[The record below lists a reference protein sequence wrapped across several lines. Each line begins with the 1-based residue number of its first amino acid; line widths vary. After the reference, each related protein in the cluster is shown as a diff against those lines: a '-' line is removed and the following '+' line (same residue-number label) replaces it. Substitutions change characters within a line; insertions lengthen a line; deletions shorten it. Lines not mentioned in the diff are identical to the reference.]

1 MARKTKAM
9 KAEEQAAADSAQ
21 INRIIERVDRKEQT
35 FLKRT
40 EFMDSDYNWG
50 WAQSPF
56 QPLKTEGIQ
65 QKDAVTTNN
74 AFVLARKTSN
84 GVAGAERII
93 RVENDADTD
102 EFKDAN
108 NATERLAIG
117 MLGNADKRLV
127 SSGMHGDIQGENS
140 WYGVVRGGWIATR
153 SLLIKDHKGKTIE
166 DVVPIDPRNFLY
178 EPGNGEPLWA
188 AIVTERSRQSIR
200 DSYED
205 FKFEDENLGV
215 NGDDDG
221 DTMARVVDYYWT
233 ENKKRMNAVIIDA
246 QFAKKATDTF
256 AVNFPIVIRLIGN
269 NPGVSNFSVKD
280 GVDGTREISG
290 IEDVGPSI
298 FTALRNTNHQVNRL
312 ASYQMALTAKRV
324 QGTLKVFS
332 RDGSKEFDQDPL
344 ASGSELNF
352 STDNNEDAKLL
363 EIPELSRDTGVLQG
377 QLAVNESNAGLS
389 DPSLGRLNAPLSGRA
404 VSFVLQ
410 SDAEVV
416 QPYIEAVESLLE
428 GIIDNLLT
436 QYETGK
442 YKDIEVRGKT
452 HNDKP
457 FNTSISPEDIKG
469 HNILSVELM
478 PVAPDDEF
486 TRWQTAKLAS
496 SIDPNSGTQ
505 LVSDEYAATK
515 IAKVQDYDY
524 ENVRKNAARA
534 RQSSEKMVL
543 MTQFEAARLAQDKG
557 AMEMLAND
565 IQRILDKEAMED
577 AALKMAFEQ
586 QMNQALA
593 QTAGGGLGGAPQGG
607 GGGGQD
613 IGDPATISADPR
625 LQPQAGTQGV
635 SVEPSPDA
643 GFNTTAPRN
652 SAESIGLEP
661 NING

>member
-1 MARKTKAM
+1 MPVSKK
-9 KAEEQAAADSAQ
+9 DSALIQ
-21 INRIIERVDRKEQT
+21 RIVDRVDRKEQS

-40 EFMDSDYNWG
+40 EWMDSDYEWG
-50 WAQSPF
+50 WAQAPF
-56 QPLKTEGIQ
+56 QPLRTEGIQ

-74 AFVLARKTSN
+74 AKILARKTSN

-108 NATERLAIG
+108 NAYERLAIG

-127 SSGMHGDIQGENS
+127 NSGMHGTIQGESS
-140 WYGVVRGGWIATR
+140 WFAVVRGGWIAAR
-153 SLLIKDHKGKTIE
+153 AVLIKDAKGKTIE

-178 EPGNGEPLWA
+178 EQGTGEPLWA
-188 AIVTERSRQSIR
+188 AIVTERSRQDIR
-200 DSYED
+200 NDYPD
-205 FKFEDENLGV
+205 FKFQTEDPVANEN
-215 NGDDDG
+215 DDADE
-221 DTMARVVDYYWT
+221 MARVIDYYWT
-233 ENKKRMNAVIIDA
+233 GNKGKEAGKRMNAVVIDR

-256 AVNFPIVIRLIGN
+256 AENFPIVIRLIGN

-280 GVDGTREISG
+280 TVDGGNREISG
-290 IEDVGPSI
+290 LEDVGDSI
-298 FTALRNTNHQVNRL
+298 FTALRNTNPQVNRL

-332 RDGSKEFDQDPL
+332 RDGTKEFDQDPL

-363 EIPELSRDTGVLQG
+363 DIPELTRDTATLQG
-377 QLAVNESNAGLS
+377 QLAVDESNAGLS

-416 QPYIEAVESLLE
+416 QPYLLAVESLIE
-428 GIIDNLLT
+428 GIIDNLGT
-436 QYETGK
+436 QYETGR

-452 HNDKP
+452 HNDRP

-486 TRWQTAKLAS
+486 QRWQTAKLAS
-496 SIDPNSGTQ
+496 SVDPNSGTQ
-505 LVSDEYAATK
+505 LVSDEYAATR

-593 QTAGGGLGGAPQGG
+593 QTAGGGIQGAPAG

-613 IGDPATISADPR
+613 VGDPATISADPR
-625 LQPQAGTQGV
+625 LLPQAGTQGV
-635 SVEPSPDA
+635 SVEPSSDA

-652 SAESIGLEP
+652 SGAESIGLEP
-661 NING
+661 NV